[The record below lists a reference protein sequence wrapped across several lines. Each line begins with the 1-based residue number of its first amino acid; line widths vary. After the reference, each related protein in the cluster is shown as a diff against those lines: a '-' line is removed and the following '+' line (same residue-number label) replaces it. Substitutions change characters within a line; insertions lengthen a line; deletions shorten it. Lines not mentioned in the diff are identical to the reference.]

1 MTIMI
6 ASIALLMKGRSTYV
20 ATTASAG

>member
-6 ASIALLMKGRSTYV
+6 ASERQ
-20 ATTASAG
+20 